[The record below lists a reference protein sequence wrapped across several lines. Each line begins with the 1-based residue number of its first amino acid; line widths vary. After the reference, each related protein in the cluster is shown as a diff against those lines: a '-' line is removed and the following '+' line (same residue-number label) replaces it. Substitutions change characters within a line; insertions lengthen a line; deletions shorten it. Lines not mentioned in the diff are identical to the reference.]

1 MNPELYRVSRGRYSG
16 GVHAAKVYTG
26 RIIFENVRN
35 QLYLFSMKSL
45 LLPTEKKNL
54 PLFFKI

>member
-35 QLYLFSMKSL
+35 QLYLFFDEESST
-45 LLPTEKKNL
+45 PHRKKK
-54 PLFFKI
+54 PAVIF